1 MLITEK
7 ENLSN
12 IIIGIQSL
20 LGSQILLI
28 LISYQN
34 QSSFYKLDTF
44 YKIIILFRKINNCPR
59 RGGV

>member
-12 IIIGIQSL
+12 IIFGIQSL

-44 YKIIILFRKINNCPR
+44 YKITILFRKKKFVQE
-59 RGGV
+59 GEE